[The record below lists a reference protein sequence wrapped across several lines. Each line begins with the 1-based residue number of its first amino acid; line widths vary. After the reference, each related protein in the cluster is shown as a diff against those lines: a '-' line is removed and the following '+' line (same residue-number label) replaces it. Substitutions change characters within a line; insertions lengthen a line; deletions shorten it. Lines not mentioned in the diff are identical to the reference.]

1 MKTNGSLTMAILGG
15 GRLAIRIAQLMAHTS
30 TTTRLWARNPK
41 TLAELKGTFKKS
53 VVSNDMATVCQ
64 DADVVFFCVPAKA
77 LREVAMLYAPHAR
90 GDHIVFH
97 ACRGVGEAFLLPHQ
111 AIRQVTCVR
120 KVGVLGG
127 PLYFDEAS
135 RDRPMVAVV
144 ASKYDEVPEML
155 KRLVAGTPVRMHV
168 SQDVIGVE
176 VAGAIS
182 NVGALASGMADAL
195 EMGETARGVLL
206 TRGLG
211 EATRLGLRL
220 GADLATFSGLAGV
233 GDLIPRHVS
242 STKRHRD
249 VGGLV
254 AQGSSLEGAL
264 QSVEGCV
271 EGVVTA
277 QEATALATRLKL
289 RLPLIRTVDDILQGK
304 GNPRAAL
311 EEILKMDLELDRE
324 ALQSR

>member
-1 MKTNGSLTMAILGG
+1 MKTNGPITMAILGG
-15 GRLAIRIAQLMAHTS
+15 GRLAIRVAQLMAHTS
-30 TTTRLWARNPK
+30 TATRLWARRPEARK
-41 TLAELKGTFKKS
+41 ELQGVFKKGLVSGDLAE
-53 VVSNDMATVCQ
+53 VC
-64 DADVVFFCVPAKA
+64 AGVDVVFFCVPAQA
-77 LREVAMLYAPHAR
+77 LREVAMLYAPHAQ
-90 GDHIVFH
+90 GDHIVLH
-97 ACRGVGEAFLLPHQ
+97 ACRGVGEHFQLPHQ
-111 AIRQVTCVR
+111 AIREVTAAR

-155 KRLVAGTPVRMHV
+155 KRLVAGTPVRVHT
-168 SQDVIGVE
+168 SQDVVGVE

-182 NVGALASGMADAL
+182 NVGALASGMSDAL

-220 GADLATFSGLAGV
+220 GGDMATFSGLAGV

-271 EGVVTA
+271 EGVGTA
-277 QEATALATRLKL
+277 AEAAALATRLKL
-289 RLPLIRTVDDILQGK
+289 KLPLIKTVDDILQGRVAAR
-304 GNPRAAL
+304 GAL
-311 EEILKMDLELDRE
+311 EEILKLDLELDRE
-324 ALQSR
+324 ALQNR